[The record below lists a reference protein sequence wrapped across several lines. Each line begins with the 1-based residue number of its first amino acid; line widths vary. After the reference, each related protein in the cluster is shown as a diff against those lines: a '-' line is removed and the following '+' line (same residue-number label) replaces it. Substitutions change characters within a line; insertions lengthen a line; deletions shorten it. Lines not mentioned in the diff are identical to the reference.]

1 MIKDRGRLYL
11 LLVAVVLSVASVVA
25 QQRRSLI
32 DADWEFYQEGQPVVS
47 VNLPHDWSIQA
58 VPSIEEPAGN
68 DGGYYPTG
76 KGEYRKKLYLK
87 TKSDDRR
94 YSLYF
99 EVSIT
104 LSTYNNR

>member
-25 QQRRSLI
+25 QRRRTLF
-32 DADWEFYQEGQPVVS
+32 DADWEFAREGQPVVN

-99 EVSIT
+99 EVSIS
-104 LSTYNNR
+104 LSM